1 MDDSLQQ
8 QQPTPARRVVVVS
21 VLNTTLTLRLLLR
34 HLRAQKAAFD
44 ELHLWINTLNPHV
57 LAYCGRLAAFYGWM
71 SLVKPVLP
79 INGTIGIKQFYQYC
93 TDAGTNYLY
102 LPDSI
107 AYLSSTFVEDM
118 FVQLSDAPIF
128 VARSNTLDD
137 VALFLAAPDEEAG
150 RAAAVSCYAPLLTS
164 FAWTGSDFAGFGG
177 VVDCCDVTECFGSH
191 RPTEAGKPD
200 KCCPSAVCV
209 RYDMAIRTEAS
220 PMDILR
226 RFEDLSPPLLD
237 DETAASANGVVVF
250 PQTQGSSKLWVVA

>member
-1 MDDSLQQ
+1 MDDAQ
-8 QQPTPARRVVVVS
+8 QQPLRRVVVVS

-34 HLRAQKAAFD
+34 HLRAQKASFD

-57 LAYCGRLAAFYGWM
+57 LAYCARLAAFYSWM

-79 INGTIGIKQFYQYC
+79 VNGSTGIKQFYQYC
-93 TDAGTNYLY
+93 TDAGTSYLY

-118 FVQLSDAPIF
+118 FAQLSDGPIF
-128 VARSNTLDD
+128 VACSNTLDD
-137 VALFLAAPDEEAG
+137 VAAFLAAPGAETS
-150 RAAAVSCYAPLLTS
+150 RAAARACYAPLLS
-164 FAWTGSDFAGFGG
+164 AFAWMGADFAAFGG

-191 RPTEAGKPD
+191 RPAEAGKPD

-209 RYDMAIRTEAS
+209 RYDMSVRTASS
-220 PMDILR
+220 PMAILQ

-237 DETAASANGVVVF
+237 DETSAAADGVVVF